1 MPLLPAP
8 VWASPGRASRLV
20 EKRRV
25 SAHLARMLTHDSSP
39 GMSDNPFPIDPTGA
53 GDDFVATFQI
63 EETSV
68 RGRIARLGDGVLDS
82 ILKRHDYPR
91 WAAHLLGEAVTLA
104 VLVSAS
110 LKFDGRVM
118 VQAQGGGPV
127 PLLVAEARSDGGVR
141 GYLRLDKAKWDNL
154 DRINKGQRPHIP
166 QVLGAGVLALLLQPN
181 DPDQAPWQ
189 SLVPIEGATL
199 ADCAQTWFAQ
209 SDQIPTRVRLAV
221 GEISEPGGTKRWRSG
236 GAMIQQVAPDASRG
250 DTTEQWDN
258 ARHLFDT
265 IEDIELVDP
274 DVSSS
279 TLLYRL
285 FHEKG
290 VRLEAPKQLT
300 DKCTCSDEK
309 LLNTLRQMPRDELE
323 TLATQDGAITADCQ
337 FCGRLY
343 RFPVEKI

>member
-1 MPLLPAP
+1 
-8 VWASPGRASRLV
+8 
-20 EKRRV
+20 
-25 SAHLARMLTHDSSP
+25 MLTHDSSP
-39 GMSDNPFPIDPTGA
+39 GMSDKPFPIDPTGA

-63 EETSV
+63 EDTSV
-68 RGRIARLGDGVLDS
+68 RGRIARLGDGVLDP

-181 DPDQAPWQ
+181 DPDQQPWQ

-209 SDQIPTRVRLAV
+209 SDQIPTRVRLTVA
-221 GEISEPGGTKRWRSG
+221 EISEPGGTKRWRSG
-236 GAMIQQVAPDASRG
+236 GAMIQQVAADDSRG
-250 DTTEQWDN
+250 DTVEQWDN

-265 IEDIELVDP
+265 VQDIELVDP

-279 TLLYRL
+279 TLLFRL
-285 FHEKG
+285 FHEAG
-290 VRLEAPKQLT
+290 VRLEEPKPLT

-309 LLNTLRQMPRDELE
+309 LLTTLRQMPRDELE
-323 TLATQDGAITADCQ
+323 TLAAADGAITADCQ

-343 RFPVEKI
+343 RFPVDTI